1 MHKIHTESHIT
12 LHFSS
17 HVVMCRWY
25 VKVPHTSITILQYI
39 TRILSI
45 CWFISVR
52 IFLFVLRCLFR
63 YLSSFILT
71 FLTLYVCIFTH
82 IIHIVMLYFRTHLN
96 MILHIY
102 FSIYYEVYCRCICN
116 ICFSHISLY
125 FIVFTHIS
133 YCFILTS
140 HSFCQNL
147 FCNTCI
153 AYVYVSHTFGF
164 DFLFSKA
171 EASHTFVRYLLK
183 ILEYK

>member
-1 MHKIHTESHIT
+1 M
-12 LHFSS
+12 F
-17 HVVMCRWY
+17 
-25 VKVPHTSITILQYI
+25 IL
-39 TRILSI
+39 
-45 CWFISVR
+45 VR

-82 IIHIVMLYFRTHLN
+82 IIYMYICIFAHISILFYTHISAYITCLYSCLPQ
-96 MILHIY
+96 
-102 FSIYYEVYCRCICN
+102 VCICC
-116 ICFSHISLY
+116 IFPLHLTL
-125 FIVFTHIS
+125 FTHIS
-133 YCFILTS
+133 YGFILTS

-171 EASHTFVRYLLK
+171 EASPTFVLYLLK